1 MQSLKELYKIGN
13 GPSSSH
19 TMGPKRAVEIFK
31 NKNLDADKFRIILY
45 GSLALTGKGHL
56 TDYIIEKTLQGYE
69 TEIEF
74 DVETECTVHPNT
86 FDIFAIKDNEVKSHW
101 RVYSVGGGTFQ
112 IEGKKEVSFEEVYNE
127 KSFNEIKKYCQENN
141 CDLYDYVVKNEGEE
155 IKEFLKEI
163 WNSMKTTI
171 RNGLAIDGMIP
182 GKLNLDRRAKKLF
195 ETKIENE
202 TDSLKQNRLLSSYAY
217 ATNEENASGGIIVTA
232 PTCGA
237 SGTLP
242 AVLYCMK
249 EKYELM
255 DDQIIKALA
264 VAGVIGN
271 VIKTN
276 ASISGAE
283 CGCQAEVGTAC
294 SMAAAACTYL
304 LGGNLQKIENAAEM
318 GMEHHL
324 GLTCDPIYGYVQI
337 PCIER
342 NAIAAMRAVE
352 SADLAML
359 LPEERKISFDVVVET
374 MYETGQDLKSHYR
387 ETSEGGLAKKYC
399 RNKFYNNEMNEIKV

>member
-1 MQSLKELYKIGN
+1 MQSLKELLKIGN

-31 NKNLDADKFRIILY
+31 NKNLNATKFKIILY

-56 TDYIIEKTLQGYE
+56 TDYIIKKTLEGYE

-74 DVETECTVHPNT
+74 DTKTECNVHPNT
-86 FDIFAIKDNEVKSHW
+86 FDIFALNGEEVLSSW

-112 IEGKKEVSFEEVYNE
+112 IEGKKEVSFEDVYKE
-127 KSFNEIKKYCQENN
+127 KSFKEIKEYCETNKKE
-141 CDLYDYVVKNEGEE
+141 LYDYVVENEGEE
-155 IKEFLKEI
+155 IKDFFLSI
-163 WNSMKTTI
+163 WNSMQETI
-171 RNGLAIDGMIP
+171 KRGLSAEGAIP
-182 GKLNLDRRAKKLF
+182 GKLQIERIAKRIYEEK
-195 ETKIENE
+195 TENE
-202 TDSLKQNRLLSSYAY
+202 TEILRQKRLLSSYAY
-217 ATNEENASGGIIVTA
+217 ATNEENACGGVIVTA

-237 SGTLP
+237 SGVLP
-242 AVLYCMK
+242 AVLYYMK
-249 EKYELM
+249 EKYDFSDEKM
-255 DDQIIKALA
+255 IKALA

-271 VIKTN
+271 VVKTN

-294 SMAAAACTYL
+294 SMAAAAATYL
-304 LGGNLQKIENAAEM
+304 MNGSLDRIENAAEI

-342 NAIAAMRAVE
+342 NAVAAMRAMD
-352 SADLAML
+352 ACDLARII
-359 LPEERKISFDVVVET
+359 PKRRKIAFDVVVET

-399 RNKFYNNEMNEIKV
+399 RNKFYNNAMND

>member
-1 MQSLKELYKIGN
+1 MQSLKELLKIGN

-31 NKNLDADKFRIILY
+31 NKNPEATSFKVILY

-56 TDYIIEKTLQGYE
+56 TDYIIKQTLEGYK

-74 DVETECTVHPNT
+74 NTKEDCPVHPNT
-86 FDIFAIKDNEVKSHW
+86 FDIFAMKGEEEKAHW

-112 IEGKKEVSFEEVYNE
+112 IEGKKEVTFEDVYKE
-127 KSFNEIKKYCQENN
+127 KSFSEIKEYCRENE
-141 CDLYDYVVKNEGEE
+141 CELYDYVVANEGEE
-155 IKEFLKEI
+155 IKDFLYEI
-163 WNSMKTTI
+163 WKSMQNTI
-171 RNGLAIDGMIP
+171 KRGLAADGFIP

-195 ETKIENE
+195 EEKIENE
-202 TDSLKQNRLLSSYAY
+202 TESLKQNRLLSSYAY
-217 ATNEENASGGIIVTA
+217 ATNEENACGGIIVTA

-237 SGTLP
+237 SGVLP
-242 AVLYCMK
+242 AVLYYMK
-249 EKYELM
+249 EKYNFSDER
-255 DDQIIKALA
+255 IIKALA

-271 VIKTN
+271 VVKTN

-294 SMAAAACTYL
+294 SMAAAAATYL
-304 LGGNLQKIENAAEM
+304 MDGNLNRIENAAEI

-342 NAIAAMRAVE
+342 NAVAAMRAID
-352 SADLAML
+352 ACDLSML
-359 LPEERKISFDVVVET
+359 IPENRKISFDVVVET

-399 RNKFYNNEMNEIKV
+399 RNKFYNNAMSE

>member
-31 NKNLDADKFRIILY
+31 NKNLDSDKFKVILY

-56 TDYIIEKTLQGYE
+56 TDYIIEQTLSGYE
-69 TEIEF
+69 VEIIF
-74 DVETECTVHPNT
+74 DTKEECTVHPNT
-86 FDIFAIKDNEVKSHW
+86 FDIFAIKNEEITSHW

-112 IEGKKEVSFEEVYNE
+112 IEGKKVVSFEDIYKEE
-127 KSFNEIKKYCQENN
+127 CFEEIKKYCIENN
-141 CDLYDYVVKNEGEE
+141 CDLYDYVVSVEGEE
-155 IKEFLKEI
+155 IKDFLKEI
-163 WNSMKTTI
+163 WKSMQNTI
-171 RNGLAIDGMIP
+171 KKGLTAEGMIP
-182 GKLNLDRRAKKLF
+182 GKLKVDRRAKKLF

-202 TDSLKQNRLLSSYAY
+202 TETLKQNRLLSSYAY

-242 AVLYCMK
+242 AVLYYMK
-249 EKYELM
+249 EKYNYSDEE
-255 DDQIIKALA
+255 IVKALA

-294 SMAAAACTYL
+294 SMAAAAATYL
-304 LGGNLQKIENAAEM
+304 MGGNLKRIENAAEI

-342 NAIAAMRAVE
+342 NTVAAMRAID
-352 SADLAML
+352 ACDLSML
-359 LPEERKISFDVVVET
+359 IPEERKISFDVVVET

-399 RNKFYNNEMNEIKV
+399 RNKFYNNEMSEV

>member
-31 NKNLDADKFRIILY
+31 NKNLDATSFKIILY

-56 TDYIIEKTLQGYE
+56 TDYIIEQTLSGYK

-74 DVETECTVHPNT
+74 DTETECTVHPNT
-86 FDIFAIKDNEVKSHW
+86 FDIFAMKGNEISSHW

-112 IEGKKEVSFEEVYNE
+112 IEGKKVVSFEEVYKE
-127 KSFNEIKKYCQENN
+127 KSFGEIKEYCENNN
-141 CDLYDYVVKNEGEE
+141 CDLYDYVVANESED
-155 IKEFLKEI
+155 IKEFLSEI
-163 WNSMKTTI
+163 WISMQTTI
-171 RNGLAIDGMIP
+171 RKGLATDGMIP
-182 GKLNLDRRAKKLF
+182 GKLNLDRRAKKVF
-195 ETKIENE
+195 ENKMENE
-202 TDSLKQNRLLSSYAY
+202 TDGQKQNRLLSSYAY

-242 AVLYCMK
+242 ATLYYMK
-249 EKYELM
+249 EKYNFSDEK
-255 DDQIIKALA
+255 IIKALA
-264 VAGVIGN
+264 VAGVFGN

-294 SMAAAACTYL
+294 SMASAAAAYL
-304 LGGNLQKIENAAEM
+304 LGGNLKRIENAAEI

-342 NAIAAMRAVE
+342 NAIAAMRAIE
-352 SADLAML
+352 ACDLAML
-359 LPEERKISFDVVVET
+359 IPEDRKISFDVVVET

-399 RNKFYNNEMNEIKV
+399 RNKFYNNEMAVV

>member
-171 RNGLAIDGMIP
+171 RNGLTIDGMIP